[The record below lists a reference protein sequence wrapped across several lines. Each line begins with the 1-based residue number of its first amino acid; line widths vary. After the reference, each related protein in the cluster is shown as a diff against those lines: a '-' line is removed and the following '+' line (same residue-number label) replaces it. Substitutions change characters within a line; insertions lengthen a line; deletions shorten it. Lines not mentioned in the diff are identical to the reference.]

1 MSKSFAVTGA
11 TGLLGSNLVNR
22 LLTLGENV
30 SVLIKDENART
41 NLSGNISKIYG
52 DISDR
57 KDVDFFIQKTN
68 PTHFIH
74 LAAQTQAYESLKY
87 PYATFYNNFVG
98 TLNILE
104 SLRDYNNC
112 KVIIVASSDKAYGTL
127 IGPSYLE
134 SHPLQGIYPYDA
146 SKSATD
152 ILANSYRQTYN
163 LPIVCT
169 RACNIY
175 GIGDYNYQRILPG
188 IIQSFLK
195 NEEFIIRNSGLDYR
209 EYIHVEDLV
218 DAYLEIIKFVERD
231 NSIRAFNV
239 SSNDGYTTMDLFN
252 LIAKS
257 IGSNI
262 PYKILDTPSLEI
274 VKQVMDST
282 LLKSK
287 TNWRPRHNLLDSI
300 DVITKW
306 YLDSAKK

>member
-1 MSKSFAVTGA
+1 MNNSTSTSEKDKYKKRKADGILCCFQFIKENESF
-11 TGLLGSNLVNR
+11 R
-22 LLTLGENV
+22 
-30 SVLIKDENART
+30 
-41 NLSGNISKIYG
+41 
-52 DISDR
+52 
-57 KDVDFFIQKTN
+57 QW
-68 PTHFIH
+68 
-74 LAAQTQAYESLKY
+74 
-87 PYATFYNNFVG
+87 
-98 TLNILE
+98 
-104 SLRDYNNC
+104 
-112 KVIIVASSDKAYGTL
+112 
-127 IGPSYLE
+127 
-134 SHPLQGIYPYDA
+134 
-146 SKSATD
+146 TD

-252 LIAKS
+252 LITKS

-287 TNWRPRHNLLDSI
+287 TNWRPKHNLLDSI

-306 YLDSAKK
+306 YLDNAKK